1 MCTEPEEGSLRAV
14 DRIAMALKG
23 ERLMELAGH
32 TQTEINLAGEE
43 IDPICEGRDRN
54 AEPVQLWAARRVS
67 MTLNQ
72 FLFFAT
78 VAKHQNLTK
87 ASVEL
92 SVSQPSI
99 SQQLKVLEDHYG
111 TRLYRR
117 THKGVEVTAAG
128 EIFLRAITPILDQVA
143 KLQRDCRPSA
153 PKRARE
159 ILRVGGTD
167 SASAVLLPSVLA
179 DFRRRYPT
187 AELEMSSRTSN
198 HLERMVSNA
207 QLDLALTLRQP
218 RSSSLAY
225 EPLRREKIAMFAP
238 SNHPLARKS
247 ELQLAD
253 VLAEPLITRG
263 GRGGSGVVDK
273 ALQQIRD
280 RGFDLKIGMHC
291 DGPTSIKAAV
301 RQKMGVGIVFEDA
314 TKAEVA
320 SGEFKILKVPGI
332 KLEGESFI
340 IYSKKR
346 KLSPLA
352 QEFLELL
359 RSKHSQDSIRDR
371 LARRSYRNQNRFA
384 GSRAAAPV

>member
-1 MCTEPEEGSLRAV
+1 
-14 DRIAMALKG
+14 MALKG

-32 TQTEINLAGEE
+32 TQTEINLSGEE
-43 IDPICEGRDRN
+43 IGQVGDGRGREADTL
-54 AEPVQLWAARRVS
+54 QLWAARRVG

-72 FLFFAT
+72 FVFFAT
-78 VAKHQNLTK
+78 VAKHRSLTK

-99 SQQLKVLEDHYG
+99 SQQLKLLEDHYG

-117 THKGVEVTAAG
+117 THKGVELTAAG

-143 KLQRDCRPSA
+143 KLQRDCKPSA

-179 DFRRRYPT
+179 DFRRRHPT
-187 AELEMSSRTSN
+187 AELEMSARTSD

-238 SNHPLARKS
+238 SNHPLARRN
-247 ELQLAD
+247 ELQLAGG
-253 VLAEPLITRG
+253 LAEPLITRG
-263 GRGGSGVVDK
+263 RRGGSGVVDK
-273 ALQQIRD
+273 SLQTISD
-280 RGFDLKIGMHC
+280 
-291 DGPTSIKAAV
+291 
-301 RQKMGVGIVFEDA
+301 
-314 TKAEVA
+314 
-320 SGEFKILKVPGI
+320 
-332 KLEGESFI
+332 
-340 IYSKKR
+340 
-346 KLSPLA
+346 
-352 QEFLELL
+352 
-359 RSKHSQDSIRDR
+359 
-371 LARRSYRNQNRFA
+371 
-384 GSRAAAPV
+384 